1 MTDAIKPIGMPKWGL
16 AMTEGKVNAW
26 LVGDG
31 AEIRQGDEILEI
43 ETSKITNVFESPV
56 SGLLRRKVAGEGE
69 TLPVGALLGVVADAD
84 VSDAE
89 IDAFVEQF
97 RQHQAEA
104 GTEAARAGAGD
115 GGRRPAGPCACCAW
129 GRRQPDETAAPLLMI
144 HGFGGDLKNWQFNQ
158 PDLATDRAVYAIDLP
173 GHGGSSKTL
182 DGDGGV
188 AWLAEAVR
196 GAMAALDID
205 RAHLVGHSLGGAI
218 ALQMALDEP
227 VRIASVTLV
236 CPAGLGPE
244 INADYIEG
252 FIRADRRKEM
262 KATVE
267 ALFADPSYVSRDM
280 VEDLLKYKRLDGV
293 LAALRRIAD
302 AGFPGGRQAAVLAD
316 RLAGLPV
323 PVQAIWG
330 AEDRI
335 IPPAH
340 AAALPEPRRHVLA
353 GAGHMVHIE
362 KPAETNRLIG
372 EFVAFTSG

>member
-56 SGLLRRKVAGEGE
+56 SGLLRRKVAGEGD
-69 TLPVGALLGVVADAD
+69 TLPVGALLGVVADAA

-89 IDAFVEQF
+89 IDAFVEQYA
-97 RQHQAEA
+97 QHQAETA
-104 GTEAARAGAGD
+104 AEAAPEPVMVDAEGWTVRVLRMDPEVAHD
-115 GGRRPAGPCACCAW
+115 
-129 GRRQPDETAAPLLMI
+129 DAAPVLMI

-158 PDLATDRAVYAIDLP
+158 PDLATDRAVFAIDLP
-173 GHGGSSKTL
+173 GHGGSSKAVA
-182 DGDGGV
+182 GDGSV
-188 AWLAEAVR
+188 EWLAESVR
-196 GAMAALDID
+196 GAMAALDIE
-205 RAHLVGHSLGGAI
+205 RAHLVGHSLGGAV

-227 VRIASVTLV
+227 VRMASVTLV

-244 INADYIEG
+244 VNAGYIEG

-293 LAALRRIAD
+293 LPALRKIAD
-302 AGFPGGRQAAVLAD
+302 ASFVGGRQATVLAD
-316 RLAGLPV
+316 RLAGLTV
-323 PVQAIWG
+323 PVQVVWG
-330 AEDRI
+330 AEDAI
-335 IPPAH
+335 IPAAH
-340 AAALPEPRRHVLA
+340 AVALPEPRRHVLP

-362 KPAETNRLIG
+362 KPAEVNRLIAD
-372 EFVAFTSG
+372 FVALTSG